1 MNQEENFDLPF
12 DEFRDESAESTIP
25 ETTEEAAHPAPRR
38 GKRAEKKNPVLRYL
52 VILFAVAF
60 LLLLLSFFAQQRDR
74 EALNVD
80 LGNKEETIASLQK
93 ENETLTVNLEKA
105 QKSAETATA
114 AAETAE
120 TAAETAEK
128 TAQAVEYLAQMERA
142 CRTSYVEGYRIAKEM
157 ESKGLA
163 QYLPTSSTVSG
174 CVSPAKVYQ
183 SLCNTIFGTL
193 G

>member
-1 MNQEENFDLPF
+1 MNQEENFDLSI
-12 DEFRDESAESTIP
+12 DELWDKAAEKSDP
-25 ETTEEAAHPAPRR
+25 ETAEERPRPARRR
-38 GKRAEKKNPVLRYL
+38 GKRAQKKNPVFRYL

-105 QKSAETATA
+105 QKSAESATA

-128 TAQAVEYLAQMERA
+128 TAQALEYLAQMERA
-142 CRTSYVEGYRIAKEM
+142 CRTSYVEGYHIAQEM

-163 QYLPTSSTVSG
+163 QYLPTSSSVSG